1 MKPIKNGLIFC
12 LLFLTAGFFSLPVF
26 SVHAAEDL
34 TELIASRDEA
44 TTAITNQATY
54 ETNSYNA
61 FFQSLT
67 DLGGIAGITAVIDA
81 NTVTQVEADA
91 LKASIDAALAGLI
104 TVNTYNATQ
113 ALYDAATTLDITQ
126 YTPNSQALYADELA
140 RIHAI
145 LINPIAGEAAILA
158 LQGDL
163 NQAEDLLVLK
173 AGTSALAVAGN
184 QAVIA
189 YYDDRN
195 DYTVSSHEA
204 FRTAVNAYG
213 NYLYVNAVLAD
224 PNVTQATVDQLTSSV
239 FAALLLLVRK
249 ADVTLLQTAYDAQL
263 TVDVSTFTPQSIALY
278 QAELERIHL
287 ILISDDTDQTLC
299 DQSITALENSES
311 LLVVKADKSV
321 LLTLKNKAE
330 EYNPDV
336 YSVTSYYI
344 LAELLATTA
353 TMLAD
358 DNVSQATVNQ
368 MITDINLA
376 IDGLKKNTDE
386 LQLMVGNTS
395 LDVDDYITL
404 GTSTVLSY
412 ISSNP
417 AIASVDANG
426 LITPVDFGHCLISV
440 TLVNGVVETI
450 PVFVKENVTPVTLIL
465 ISTIPV
471 VSTALAVGLILVRSR
486 PVEIVQRISNQKSKK
501 QKKSTETPEE
511 QKPKAEEPVAEPLP
525 VAPEPV
531 VEPTA
536 VPAETPIK
544 KPRKKTVKETPAE
557 AKTTPVVSAPV
568 VLEHAPLEEPEMV
581 VTPAEPTKSEKKAA
595 KKS

>member
-1 MKPIKNGLIFC
+1 MKPIKKGLIFC
-12 LLFLTAGFFSLPVF
+12 LLLLTSGFFSLPVF

-34 TELIASRDEA
+34 TELTASRDAA

-54 ETNSYNA
+54 ETNSYTA

-67 DLGGIAGITAVIDA
+67 DLGGIAGITAVINA
-81 NTVTQVEADA
+81 NTVTQGEADA
-91 LKASIDAALAGLI
+91 LQASIDAALAGL
-104 TVNTYNATQ
+104 TTLNTYNATQ
-113 ALYDAATTLDITQ
+113 ALYVTAAALVLMP
-126 YTPNSQALYADELA
+126 YTPNSQTLYTDELA
-140 RIHAI
+140 RIQAI
-145 LINPIAGEAAILA
+145 LTNPTAGETAILA
-158 LQGDL
+158 LQDDL
-163 NQAEDLLVLK
+163 NQADDLLVIK
-173 AGTSALAVAGN
+173 ASTNALTVAGN

-195 DYTVSSHEA
+195 DYTISSHEA

-224 PNVTQATVDQLTSSV
+224 PNVSQATVDQLTSAV
-239 FAALLLLVRK
+239 FAALLLLVRI
-249 ADVTLLQTAYDAQL
+249 ADVTLLQMAYDAQL
-263 TVDVSTFTPQSIALY
+263 AVDVSANTPQSISLY

-287 ILISDDTDQTLC
+287 ILIGDDTDQTLC
-299 DQSITALENSES
+299 DQSITDLQEAES
-311 LLVVKADKSV
+311 LLVAKADKAA
-321 LLTLKNKAE
+321 LLTIKNTAE

-344 LAELLATTA
+344 LAELLTTTT

-358 DNVSQATVNQ
+358 DNVSQAAVDQ

-376 IDGLKKNTDE
+376 ITGLKKNTDE
-386 LQLMVGNTS
+386 LQLVLGNTS
-395 LDVDDYITL
+395 LDVNNFITL

-412 ISSNP
+412 ASSDP

-426 LITPVDFGHCLISV
+426 LITPVDFGHCVISV
-440 TLVNGVVETI
+440 TLANGVIETI
-450 PVFVKENVTPVTLIL
+450 PVFVKENVTPLTLIL

-501 QKKSTETPEE
+501 QKKAAEVPEE
-511 QKPKAEEPVAEPLP
+511 PKPKPEEPVS
-525 VAPEPV
+525 EPV
-531 VEPTA
+531 PVVLEPVIEPTA
-536 VPAETPIK
+536 VQTEISIK
-544 KPRKKTVKETPAE
+544 KPRKKTVKETVVE
-557 AKTTPVVSAPV
+557 AKPTPVISAPV
-568 VLEHAPLEEPEMV
+568 VLEQAPLEEPEMV
-581 VTPAEPTKSEKKAA
+581 VTPVEPTKSEKKAA